1 MHFNFGGL
9 FVHIPAL
16 LPGQKLSSCAP
27 PYLFVRGNISDLNFL
42 HIEEALKPRLRR
54 KPFLLGHSR
63 AEVNYLPLKTSIVKY
78 ELYSARKTL
87 HFRFKCSTPDK
98 EGSNS
103 PHPGHGWQSNTSAFP
118 DGGCRNLE
126 MISALRQGKRK
137 KGVKRKVACI
147 EEKRASW
154 SGNHTR
160 PRSNSHNSW

>member
-118 DGGCRNLE
+118 EGDAETLKWLAHC
-126 MISALRQGKRK
+126 AKGKEK
-137 KGVKRKVACI
+137 KGWK
-147 EEKRASW
+147 EK
-154 SGNHTR
+154 
-160 PRSNSHNSW
+160 